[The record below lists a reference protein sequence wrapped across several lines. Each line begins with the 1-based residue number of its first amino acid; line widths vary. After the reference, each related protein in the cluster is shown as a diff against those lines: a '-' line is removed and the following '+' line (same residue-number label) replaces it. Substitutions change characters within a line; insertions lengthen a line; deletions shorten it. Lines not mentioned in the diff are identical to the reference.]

1 MNTLIPP
8 SLGQAA
14 QSLNSVITPKVISDG
29 LWNWGAGCVKT
40 LKDTFT
46 AVAPNLLRAN
56 NTKFWGLGLKGAGL
70 ALAGAATVSLLS
82 NVDNAAKCFAGA
94 ISYETASTSL
104 VRAGLDGL
112 VGASALGMAFGKV
125 NAIPALASLA
135 ASGIFKEYEKL
146 ATNQSSLLDI
156 PVMHQLLRYQ
166 PGESGSYSYGTSKFS
181 PSYDFFINADNK
193 IRKWMGFDDYLL
205 RDTYAN
211 GLENVRKAST
221 TATDQRP
228 TANNLGVI

>member
-1 MNTLIPP
+1 MNTS
-8 SLGQAA
+8 SLGLAA
-14 QSLNSVITPKVISDG
+14 QTLSNSITPKAITDG
-29 LWNWGAGCVKT
+29 LWNWGASGVKT

-70 ALAGAATVSLLS
+70 ALAGSATVSLLS
-82 NVDNAAKCFAGA
+82 NVDNAAKDFAGA
-94 ISYETASTSL
+94 ISYDTGSASL

-112 VGASALGMAFGKV
+112 VGASALGMAFGKF
-125 NAIPALASLA
+125 NAVPALVSLA

-166 PGESGSYSYGTSKFS
+166 PGESGSYIYGTSKLS
-181 PSYDFFINADNK
+181 PSYDFFIDADNK
-193 IRKWMGFDDYLL
+193 IRKLMGFNDYLL
-205 RDTYAN
+205 RDTYSS
-211 GLENVRKAST
+211 GLDKVRQAST
-221 TATDQRP
+221 TPTDMRP
-228 TANNLGVI
+228 SALGNI